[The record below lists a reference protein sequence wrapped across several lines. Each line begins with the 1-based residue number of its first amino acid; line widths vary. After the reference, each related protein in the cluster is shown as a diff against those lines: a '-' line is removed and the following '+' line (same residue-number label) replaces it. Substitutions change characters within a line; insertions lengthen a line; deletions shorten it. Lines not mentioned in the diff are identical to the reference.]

1 VSFSGEKNVE
11 GKTHGGRMKHPQL
24 EILQDYF
31 ENALDKNQEKKV
43 KAHVESC
50 DHCTDILS
58 DFVMIETRV
67 RAIPERAV
75 SQNMEAKIF
84 RNASEL
90 LKSKQ
95 QLREHVKDWK
105 ENIFPEIRIPA
116 LQLASVSL
124 MLATFIAIEKVQST
138 EEIVL
143 EPLSNEVKV
152 YEGEKKA

>member
-1 VSFSGEKNVE
+1 
-11 GKTHGGRMKHPQL
+11 MKHPQL
-24 EILQDYF
+24 EVLQDYF
-31 ENALDKNQEKKV
+31 ENALDAKLEEKV
-43 KAHVESC
+43 KAHVENC
-50 DHCTDILS
+50 DHCTGILT
-58 DFVMIETRV
+58 DFVMIETQIK
-67 RAIPERAV
+67 AIPDRRV

-95 QLREHVKDWK
+95 QFKEHVRDWK

-124 MLATFIAIEKVQST
+124 MLATFIAVEKVQST

-152 YEGEKKA
+152 YEGEGKA